1 MNKKKA
7 LAAIAAV
14 MMHMKTQEEASV
26 YSAPDIEEPE
36 ADAAVIT
43 QPAIKPLNIW
53 GISGRQA
60 HMQANSMMQLR
71 MFK

>member
-7 LAAIAAV
+7 LAAVAAV
-14 MMHMKTQEEASV
+14 MMMMKTKNEEAV
-26 YSAPDIEEPE
+26 YSAPKITEPE
-36 ADAAVIT
+36 PDVIAQPPAAR
-43 QPAIKPLNIW
+43 PLNIW
-53 GISGRQA
+53 GISGRQS